1 MFAGAADV
9 QFNTNRINLMND
21 LPTINFDGRTYGVRV
36 TYADVL
42 RVREQVGVDLFAI
55 AERGDFGVINSS
67 IEKVVN
73 VVFRLLHRQL
83 KDNYGDLKTAK
94 EAFENA
100 LDGETLEQVVNAWQE
115 AMINFIPCL
124 AVREAARLQL
134 QKMTQAQALATIQM
148 IIDTIGLGESA
159 KPSDTPELSA
169 SNQTTTA

>member
-1 MFAGAADV
+1 
-9 QFNTNRINLMND
+9 MND
-21 LPTINFDGRTYGVRV
+21 LPTITFDGKTYGVRV

-42 RVREQVGVDLFAI
+42 RVREQVGVDLLAI

-73 VVFRLLHRQL
+73 VIFCLLHRQL
-83 KDNYGDLKTAK
+83 KDNYGDLQTARD
-94 EAFENA
+94 ALENA

-148 IIDTIGLGESA
+148 IIDTIGIGA
-159 KPSDTPELSA
+159 NVKPSDTPES
-169 SNQTTTA
+169 SE

>member
-1 MFAGAADV
+1 
-9 QFNTNRINLMND
+9 MND

-73 VVFRLLHRQL
+73 VVFCLLHRQL

-100 LDGETLEQVVNAWQE
+100 LDGETLEQVVNVWQE
-115 AMINFIPCL
+115 SMINFIPCL

-134 QKMTQAQALATIQM
+134 QKMTQAEALATIQM
-148 IIDTIGLGESA
+148 IIDTLSLGA
-159 KPSDTPELSA
+159 NVKLSDTPELSA

>member
-1 MFAGAADV
+1 MVF
-9 QFNTNRINLMND
+9 RH
-21 LPTINFDGRTYGVRV
+21 
-36 TYADVL
+36 
-42 RVREQVGVDLFAI
+42 
-55 AERGDFGVINSS
+55 FGVINSS

-134 QKMTQAQALATIQM
+134 QKMTQAEALATIQM
-148 IIDTIGLGESA
+148 IIDTLSLGA
-159 KPSDTPELSA
+159 NVKLSDTPELSE
-169 SNQTTTA
+169 